1 MIVGVAPLQ
10 PSDPLHVSMHPW
22 TDLILPPF
30 SELSLPASTKI
41 PQTVSS
47 LESKPQL
54 RATRVSPVSTERCNL
69 ECCLPSQ
76 LHKLYT
82 VIMRCDPKIHIQVS
96 WNMELIHLKRGHQD
110 TQTHEKLFAH
120 FKISMIGQEINT
132 FGFQPCVLDW
142 ASDLGA
148 RRIFFVGFNLALK
161 WLAQS
166 QKGYKCTGVCFKI
179 VKPLRET
186 RG

>member
-1 MIVGVAPLQ
+1 MILRGMRRHITSKTIPWSMIVGVAPLQ

-96 WNMELIHLKRGHQD
+96 WNMVLIHLTRWETHQMDLRRRNGH
-110 TQTHEKLFAH
+110 
-120 FKISMIGQEINT
+120 I
-132 FGFQPCVLDW
+132 QPSS
-142 ASDLGA
+142 ASTA
-148 RRIFFVGFNLALK
+148 
-161 WLAQS
+161 
-166 QKGYKCTGVCFKI
+166 
-179 VKPLRET
+179 
-186 RG
+186 